1 MKTLLIAVM
10 LGFFLF
16 TGIGPQRPTPAPSA
30 ATASDAEPAS
40 GVAEAPASR
49 YAGKSSGLSMSI
61 SNGWEMLLGD
71 ASVGKLSRDMA
82 AARDNAKNK
91 GVLTEIMKLPASEAT
106 GLVINANLCAVVL
119 EPSPSGYF
127 EIACQGVEDPS
138 SLAVAAEASNGVLT
152 VTAEGTPRDGLYLS
166 ASPGWRVNC
175 VRVLAPEGALESLA
189 IDCGEGIVFSFGLA
203 LPTVTGVTVRGIVN
217 LRAAGISAP
226 VSLSASSGQLK
237 ATADEVSAPVSMR
250 TVNGSAELLAGDAS
264 ADIALN
270 SANGSVKATVI
281 RHNAGRLDLTAEN
294 GAVHAQIGTVGDA
307 AFRAD
312 NGSVSLS
319 LGTVLGGVE
328 ASVDN
333 GVLDVA
339 LKREP
344 TDLTLR
350 LQGGEGRRQRHGHR
364 ENLHK
369 WETGFELPDG
379 WYDGMR
385 LGSGEPVLT
394 LSIGSCGRGSLSVSI
409 AE

>member
-30 ATASDAEPAS
+30 ATASLTAGGDD
-40 GVAEAPASR
+40 VAEVPASR
-49 YAGKSSGLSMSI
+49 YAAKSSGLSMSTAD
-61 SNGWEMLLGD
+61 GWSMLLGD
-71 ASVGKLSRDMA
+71 ASAGRLSRDME
-82 AARDNAKNK
+82 AARDHAKNQN
-91 GVLTEIMKLPASEAT
+91 VLTEIMKLPASEAT
-106 GLVINANLCAVVL
+106 ELKINANLCAVLL
-119 EPSPSGYF
+119 EPSPSGDF
-127 EIACQGVEDPS
+127 EIACEGVEDPS
-138 SLAVAAEASNGVLT
+138 SLSVAAEAVNGVLT
-152 VTAEGTPRDGLYLS
+152 VTAEGTPRAGLYLS
-166 ASPGWRVNC
+166 ASPGRRVNC
-175 VRVLAPEGALESLA
+175 VRVRAPEGALQSLA

-203 LPTVTGVTVRGIVN
+203 LPAVTGVTVRGILN

-237 ATADEVSAPVSMR
+237 VTADAVSAPVSMR
-250 TVNGSAELLAGDAS
+250 TLNGSAELLTIDAS

-270 SANGSVKATVI
+270 SVNGSVEATVN

-294 GAVHAQIGTVGDA
+294 GSVDAKIGTVGDA

-319 LGTVLGGVE
+319 LGTILGDVE

-350 LQGGEGRRQRHGHR
+350 LRGGEGRQRHGHR
-364 ENLHK
+364 ENPHG
-369 WETGFELPDG
+369 WEMGFELPDG

-385 LGSGEPVLT
+385 LGGGEPVLT
-394 LSIGSCGRGSLSVSI
+394 LSIGSYGCGSLSASYT
-409 AE
+409 E